1 MKENKIRL
9 RSHFCSKPDCFK
21 MKNEMGDLY
30 ERLDA
35 KIENLKK
42 SAIHFLNAGKYELL
56 IREIS

>member
-1 MKENKIRL
+1 
-9 RSHFCSKPDCFK
+9 
-21 MKNEMGDLY
+21 MGDLY